1 MIYFKTIR
9 YKNFLSTGN
18 SFTEIELN
26 KNNTTLIVGEN
37 GAGKSTILDA
47 LSFALYNKPFRKV
60 NKPQLLNS
68 INKKDLIVELEFDIG
83 TNKYKVIRG
92 LKPSIF
98 EVYQNNNMISQD
110 AANRDYQDVLENQI
124 LKLNHKSFCQVIVLG
139 SASFVPF
146 MQLPAM
152 TRREVIEDLLDIQIF
167 STMNI
172 LLKEKINNN
181 NSAIMEVEYQYDLTS
196 EKIKMQHEHII
207 ALQKNN
213 EEQIE
218 KYKQELKQ
226 ITDRIDAEK
235 IQVDDTEQQIVS
247 LSQQVEDQEQVNS
260 KQNKLQVLEG
270 QLNDKLSK
278 LEKEINF
285 FNSHDNCP
293 TCKQGIDNTFK
304 CETVSTKQNQFQET
318 TDGID
323 QIRKEIQ
330 KIQKRIAE
338 IASVLSQISTSNIQ
352 KITHLNNIT
361 GLVQQCKKIAKDI
374 SELQEK
380 TDDYIINDDKMK
392 ELEDLI
398 GRYGEQKGEFLRDKE
413 AYGVSALVLKDN
425 GIKARI
431 IKQYIPVINKLINKY
446 LAAMDFFVNFELDE
460 NFNET
465 IKSRFRDEFSYAS
478 FSEGEK
484 MRINLAILFTWRAIA
499 KLRNSTSTNLLI
511 LDEVLDGSLDSNGT
525 DEFLKII
532 NNLTQDTNTF
542 IISHKTDQLYDK
554 FASVLKFEKH
564 KNFSRIAV

>member
-1 MIYFKTIR
+1 
-9 YKNFLSTGN
+9 
-18 SFTEIELN
+18 
-26 KNNTTLIVGEN
+26 VGEN

-83 TNKYKVIRG
+83 SSMYKIIRG
-92 LKPSIF
+92 LKPNIF
-98 EVYQNNNMISQD
+98 EMYSNGKLLSQD
-110 AANRDYQDVLENQI
+110 AASRDYQEVLEKQI
-124 LKLNHKSFCQVIVLG
+124 LKLNHKSFCQVVVLG

-146 MQLPAM
+146 MQLTAAS
-152 TRREVIEDLLDIQIF
+152 RREVIEDLLDIQIF
-167 STMNI
+167 STMNS
-172 LLKEKINNN
+172 LLKEKINTN
-181 NSAIMEVEYQYDLTS
+181 NSTIMEVEYQYDLTS

-218 KYKQELKQ
+218 KYRQELKQ

-235 IQVDDTEQQIVS
+235 IQVDDTEQQILA

-270 QLNDKLSK
+270 QLNDKLAK

-293 TCKQGIDNTFK
+293 TCKQGIDDTFK

-374 SELQEK
+374 SELQTK
-380 TDDYIINDDKMK
+380 SDDFIINDDRMK
-392 ELEDLI
+392 ELELLI
-398 GRYGEQKGEFLRDKE
+398 DQQVEQKSDLLKDKE
-413 AYGVSALVLKDN
+413 AYTIASVILKDN

-446 LAAMDFFVNFELDE
+446 LSAMDFFVQFELNE
-460 NFNET
+460 NFDET

-499 KLRNSTSTNLLI
+499 KLRNSASTNLLI
-511 LDEVLDGSLDSNGT
+511 MDEVLDGSLDSNGT
-525 DEFLKII
+525 DEFLKIL

-542 IISHKTDQLYDK
+542 IISHKVDQLVDK
-554 FASVLKFEKH
+554 FSNVIKFAKI
-564 KNFSRIAV
+564 KNFSQVAA